1 MNNTWLAFGNEAIAA
16 SVALAHRLGLTT
28 ETVEAAIAEGPLVSP
43 WQSSKLQRI
52 ARDDFSPQFALSLAL
67 KDIRLAREAAR
78 PSCLPLPAWQ
88 MNGNG
93 RSIKD
98 LATWT

>member
-67 KDIRLAREAAR
+67 KDIRLAVKRL

-93 RSIKD
+93 RSIRD